1 MEPDDVQ
8 LLQLSERLEGWSER
22 WSVLYAK
29 LEITETQMLQV
40 GEDRLA
46 ERVEE
51 RGESGGADEVLGE
64 WPAGPPAL
72 LKDAISLAL
81 RKAERLFTRKL
92 SIRWYQPR
100 ETALDLIRSPR
111 LR

>member
-29 LEITETQMLQV
+29 TEITETQMLQV
-40 GEDRLA
+40 GEDRLM

-51 RGESGGADEVLGE
+51 QGESGGAGEVAGECTADESVFSHDEATGMLRNAE
-64 WPAGPPAL
+64 TLHSEVVDPVVPA
-72 LKDAISLAL
+72 S
-81 RKAERLFTRKL
+81 
-92 SIRWYQPR
+92 
-100 ETALDLIRSPR
+100 
-111 LR
+111 